1 MTSNLP
7 DAVVERAVNQDRTS
21 KNVSRERPFMAS
33 IAVWRWRVAGVLG
46 VLLYL
51 VQDILGLRWE
61 WLADLQTVDL
71 FKYVTGTALLFY
83 MGWQWW
89 LFYSRI
95 KGRNLRRL
103 LSWHQ
108 KTGALVP
115 LLFYL
120 HSVEIGYGYLA
131 MLSWIFL
138 GNMLVG
144 AASPLGIK
152 VNNRYY
158 TASWGVVHVSMAA
171 LTVVLALLHAYIAV
185 YYK

>member
-1 MTSNLP
+1 MNSDLWGP
-7 DAVVERAVNQDRTS
+7 AVNRGQT
-21 KNVSRERPFMAS
+21 NANAGGQRPFATP
-33 IAVWRWRVAGVLG
+33 IATWRWRVAGVLG

-51 VQDILGLRWE
+51 AQDLLGLRWE
-61 WLADLQTVDL
+61 WLAELQTVDL
-71 FKYVTGTALLFY
+71 FKYVTGATLLSY
-83 MGWQWW
+83 VGWQWW

-95 KGRNLRRL
+95 KRRNLRRL

-108 KTGALVP
+108 KTGSMVP

-120 HSVEIGYGYLA
+120 HSIEIGYGYLA
-131 MLSWIFL
+131 ALSWIFL

-158 TASWGVVHVSMAA
+158 TASWGVLHVSLAA